1 MVFATAPE
9 SSTGTQF
16 MPAALN
22 LAARL
27 FDVTVVALVFVA
39 FS

>member
-1 MVFATAPE
+1 MAFATALA
-9 SSTGTQF
+9 SSTGVSP
-16 MPAALN
+16 MAVLN

>member
-1 MVFATAPE
+1 MRLAMRPASFAGT
-9 SSTGTQF
+9 SS
-16 MPAALN
+16 MPAVFN

>member
-1 MVFATAPE
+1 MAFATAPA
-9 SSTGTQF
+9 SSTGTPP
-16 MPAALN
+16 MPAVLN

>member
-1 MVFATAPE
+1 MAV
-9 SSTGTQF
+9 
-16 MPAALN
+16 LN

>member
-1 MVFATAPE
+1 MAI
-9 SSTGTQF
+9 
-16 MPAALN
+16 LN

>member
-1 MVFATAPE
+1 M
-9 SSTGTQF
+9 
-16 MPAALN
+16 AALN

>member
-1 MVFATAPE
+1 MAV
-9 SSTGTQF
+9 
-16 MPAALN
+16 LN

-27 FDVTVVALVFVA
+27 FDVTMVALVFVA